1 MRARVVL
8 VRHGKSTHRHD
19 GSWLRHDEV
28 HRFENAY
35 DAAGIRDDSN
45 PSPDLI
51 AESAA
56 VDVVYASDMI
66 RAIASAARLAPKE
79 RVVISPLLREITLE
93 PPSWIPA
100 RLPLDAWD
108 MICHLRLTYR
118 IAVMAEHAFVE
129 RAQRAVEM
137 LSDHV
142 GSSGTAVVVTHGGFR
157 RLLGARFALAG
168 WKAAASNSS
177 HANWSA
183 WSFARD
189 HAQNR

>member
-1 MRARVVL
+1 MSARIVL

-35 DAAGIRDDSN
+35 DAAGIRDDSH
-45 PSPDLI
+45 PSPELI
-51 AESAA
+51 AEAAA

-66 RAIASAARLAPKE
+66 RAIESAARLAPKE

-100 RLPLDAWD
+100 KLPLDAWD
-108 MICHLRLTYR
+108 MICQLRLRYR

-157 RLLGARFALAG
+157 QHLAARFELAG
-168 WKAAASNSS
+168 WIAAGPNRSY
-177 HANWSA
+177 ANWST
-183 WSFARD
+183 WSFTRPIV
-189 HAQNR
+189 